1 LIPQI
6 PQSQKKS
13 PKNFSLKTPMEHK
26 VTFKTKDG
34 SLKEQRFDDFNEF
47 ADTIETLANDYYA
60 GMKPEVSVETIYNTM
75 VRKEKVT
82 NEQPSESRGMEFL
95 SEDSTETQR

>member
-1 LIPQI
+1 LKSQI
-6 PQSQKKS
+6 PQSQKNS
-13 PKNFSLKTPMEHK
+13 PKNFSLKNPMEHK

-60 GMKPEVSVETIYNTM
+60 GKGPEIEVETIYQDM
-75 VRKEKVT
+75 IKKERVT
-82 NEQPSESRGMEFL
+82 ENGRLDTEIEFIR
-95 SEDSTETQR
+95 D

>member
-47 ADTIETLANDYYA
+47 ADSMETLASEYYA
-60 GMKPEVSVETIYNTM
+60 GITSDIEVETIYQDM
-75 VRKEKVT
+75 IKKERVT
-82 NEQPSESRGMEFL
+82 ENGTLDTEIEFIR
-95 SEDSTETQR
+95 D